1 MLHRKGYRHTIAAKD
16 VQSSRLSD
24 RAIPRRIA
32 NRMTILRKNVTI
44 KNKMAMVI
52 SGEWFDGVTGE
63 SFVGGGALMMNE
75 VRA

>member
-1 MLHRKGYRHTIAAKD
+1 
-16 VQSSRLSD
+16 
-24 RAIPRRIA
+24 
-32 NRMTILRKNVTI
+32 MTILRKNVTI